1 MINKCSK
8 KNNSMMFL
16 FKAYFFF
23 FFRRCKTMKNNIFV
37 FLFLA
42 AILKTATN
50 VTISCGQNM
59 CLCDDQK
66 LSARCRP
73 DRKNGKLFYFPD
85 LPRYIKD
92 VTFKC
97 YRRQNI
103 SVSDLL
109 PLSRLPLTTLT
120 LQEMHIQ
127 FLQMGLFQSFRNL
140 KRLQISHSPTL
151 ISEILRDSLINI
163 TPIFEELTLNSNKLN
178 FKVKDVFK
186 YLEHTNIKMLIL
198 ASNPLLDFDAGVVRK
213 LHLKTLDLSS
223 SKIKNMIKLCPANS
237 VSLLPSLSTL
247 QLGNTKIKTIPNNFF
262 SCFPN
267 LKTISLEKTKLGTFP
282 TGFCSHSQNVTSNL
296 KKINLGE
303 TGVRGVISNKHF
315 KCLTNLKTLDLDR
328 NRITEVPLFCN
339 SLGNSFVPKLL
350 VLSLQKTSITFFQ
363 HDSMNC
369 LPALQTLDLKNNRLK
384 TLPTF
389 CGKNN
394 TSYTPNLKVLS
405 LKNTGITTLF
415 GYKFNCLPNL
425 QHLDLQGNYFSEV
438 PLFCN
443 DLNQSIN
450 PVLKY
455 LDLSH
460 TKIKKIKYSSFL
472 CLASLETL
480 DLSYTEIFQLDDNI
494 FSFLRSLECVQISY
508 LTNLKSISKYAFN
521 CSSLRTL
528 KFQNNNFDFEKK
540 GKYSPVHLFKSCAN
554 ITTLDLSGNHF
565 STGSLSQEIL
575 KPLTKLVNLSLA
587 ENRMDTIHVDTF
599 RYSKT
604 LKKIS
609 LKQNRLIGW
618 NENVF
623 QNLSNL
629 VDLDLSHNKISVF
642 NETSV
647 PANILNSLK
656 TLSLAYNPFNCGCDL
671 LWFKTWSKKQM

>member
-186 YLEHTNIKMLIL
+186 YLERTNIKMLIL

-223 SKIKNMIKLCPANS
+223 S
-237 VSLLPSLSTL
+237 
-247 QLGNTKIKTIPNNFF
+247 
-262 SCFPN
+262 
-267 LKTISLEKTKLGTFP
+267 
-282 TGFCSHSQNVTSNL
+282 
-296 KKINLGE
+296 
-303 TGVRGVISNKHF
+303 
-315 KCLTNLKTLDLDR
+315 
-328 NRITEVPLFCN
+328 
-339 SLGNSFVPKLL
+339 
-350 VLSLQKTSITFFQ
+350 
-363 HDSMNC
+363 
-369 LPALQTLDLKNNRLK
+369 
-384 TLPTF
+384 
-389 CGKNN
+389 
-394 TSYTPNLKVLS
+394 
-405 LKNTGITTLF
+405 
-415 GYKFNCLPNL
+415 
-425 QHLDLQGNYFSEV
+425 
-438 PLFCN
+438 
-443 DLNQSIN
+443 
-450 PVLKY
+450 
-455 LDLSH
+455 
-460 TKIKKIKYSSFL
+460 
-472 CLASLETL
+472 
-480 DLSYTEIFQLDDNI
+480 
-494 FSFLRSLECVQISY
+494 
-508 LTNLKSISKYAFN
+508 
-521 CSSLRTL
+521 
-528 KFQNNNFDFEKK
+528 
-540 GKYSPVHLFKSCAN
+540 
-554 ITTLDLSGNHF
+554 
-565 STGSLSQEIL
+565 
-575 KPLTKLVNLSLA
+575 
-587 ENRMDTIHVDTF
+587 
-599 RYSKT
+599 
-604 LKKIS
+604 
-609 LKQNRLIGW
+609 
-618 NENVF
+618 
-623 QNLSNL
+623 
-629 VDLDLSHNKISVF
+629 
-642 NETSV
+642 
-647 PANILNSLK
+647 
-656 TLSLAYNPFNCGCDL
+656 
-671 LWFKTWSKKQM
+671 